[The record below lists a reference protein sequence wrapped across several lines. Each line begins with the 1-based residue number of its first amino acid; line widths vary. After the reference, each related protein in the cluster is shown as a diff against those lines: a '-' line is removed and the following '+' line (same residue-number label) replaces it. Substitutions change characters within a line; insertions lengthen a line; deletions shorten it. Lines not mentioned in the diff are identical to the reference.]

1 MIKLSQ
7 ERTKELLAIH
17 GWSGIILGLL
27 LYAVICTGTIAV
39 FSTEIGDWSNP
50 LDAPATEGLPPN
62 INALVQELGDQ
73 VDPAYRDQFFLYSSG
88 GGRLMLQFEGHLE
101 QDGDDDH
108 PGAEEHYGVLYE
120 IDPNTLTLLNRTE
133 GPEAMLDAA
142 RRATDALADFF
153 VDLHVR
159 LHIPNPWGL
168 YVTGVLGL
176 IMMVAAITGFLVHR
190 HLIRELFTIRRNKEA
205 LLRSRDAHVIA
216 GTWTLP
222 FAFVLAFTGS
232 FFSFATSL
240 GLPAMAMVV
249 FGGDQERAIA
259 EVFGEPPATDETPAP
274 VANFDAVIADATART
289 GARPNFIAGSFY
301 GRADSQMRAFTPA
314 EEGDLTGR
322 SPVYSGVTGEFL
334 YDKPVLVGQSPS
346 AGNAVAALMAPL
358 HFGNFAGIVSK
369 AVWFALGFA
378 GAYVA
383 LTGML
388 LWTNR
393 RADQRAWQRMG
404 RIVHWM
410 GYGLPL
416 TMAMTPYG
424 TFAGRWFGW
433 PLETAQWTAFGLAA
447 LAALIVALGARTA
460 ARARDLL
467 VATTG
472 FALLGVPLVRYATGG
487 PGWLGAWSDGL
498 MTVIAGDLIMMLGGV
513 ICLGLWRFGAGTSA
527 EQAGQAN
534 SRPGRSNP
542 QVTA

>member
-17 GWSGIILGLL
+17 GWSGILLGLL

-39 FSTEIGDWSNP
+39 FSTEIGNWSNP
-50 LDAPATEGLPPN
+50 LDEPATDSLPAN
-62 INALVQELGDQ
+62 ITPLVHELGAD
-73 VDPAYRDQFFLYSSG
+73 VDPAHRETFFLYTSG

-101 QDGDDDH
+101 SEDEDGH

-120 IDPNTLTLLNRTE
+120 IDPNTLTVLNRTE
-133 GPEAMLDAA
+133 GPEALLDAA
-142 RRATDALADFF
+142 RRTTDALADFF

-168 YVTGVLGL
+168 FVTGVLGL
-176 IMMVAAITGFLVHR
+176 IMMVAAMTGFVVHR

-259 EVFGEPPATDETPAP
+259 EVFGEPPATDDTPAQ
-274 VANFDAVIADATART
+274 VADFDAVIADAQART
-289 GARPNFIAGSFY
+289 GARPNFVAGRFY
-301 GRADSQMRAFTPA
+301 GRADSQLVVFTPA
-314 EEGDLTGR
+314 VEGSLTGR

-334 YDKPVLVGQSPS
+334 YDKPILVGQQPS
-346 AGNAVAALMAPL
+346 AGNTVAALMGPL
-358 HFGNFAGIVSK
+358 HFGNFSGVTSK

-393 RADQRAWQRMG
+393 RAEQRAWQRMS
-404 RIVHWM
+404 RLVHWV

-416 TMAMTPYG
+416 AMALTPYG

-433 PLETAQWTAFGLAA
+433 AIEAAQWTAFGLAA
-447 LAALIVALGARTA
+447 LAALAIAMLARSVAQV
-460 ARARDLL
+460 RAIL

-472 FALLGVPLVRYATGG
+472 FTLLGVPLTRLLGGG
-487 PGWLGAWSDGL
+487 PGWVEAWSGGL
-498 MTVIAGDLIMMLGGV
+498 TTVVAGDIAIIAGGI
-513 ICLGLWRFGAGTSA
+513 ICLGLWRYGAGTSA
-527 EQAGQAN
+527 VET
-534 SRPGRSNP
+534 GRAS
-542 QVTA
+542 AAAREAAA